1 MIELMKD
8 HEDLLNK
15 NYKDKI
21 HLLKVLLKDDF
32 STFLFVANMYITNK
46 SVDIKAFNRLLNK
59 GLKNNYKYNKQ
70 QNDWT

>member
-1 MIELMKD
+1 MIELMRD

-46 SVDIKAFNRLLNK
+46 SVDIKAFNRLLSK